1 MQIIYPDLKISDFSE
16 NEEVQN
22 KIKLNDQNKQIDI
35 EDASNKIVK
44 FQENFDNFKINN
56 SKSIQELYQ
65 YVERIRIDVLK
76 QFMDLKEELKGSKF

>member
-35 EDASNKIVK
+35 EEASNKIVK

-56 SKSIQELYQ
+56 SKSIQELY
-65 YVERIRIDVLK
+65 
-76 QFMDLKEELKGSKF
+76 

>member
-35 EDASNKIVK
+35 EDSSNKIVK

-56 SKSIQELYQ
+56 SKSI
-65 YVERIRIDVLK
+65 
-76 QFMDLKEELKGSKF
+76 

>member
-35 EDASNKIVK
+35 EEASNKIVK

-56 SKSIQELYQ
+56 SKSI
-65 YVERIRIDVLK
+65 
-76 QFMDLKEELKGSKF
+76 